1 MSQSVET
8 PRRSLTSAALPA
20 LFAAALA
27 GLGALALVGRGR
39 QAPAPVAIPNCI
51 LGENA
56 AAVGGAID
64 LVDHNGA
71 RVTQADFAGEP
82 AVLYFGFTHCPD
94 VCPLSLNLLGEALA
108 LPGGY
113 DLQAALISLD
123 PARDTPAVMG
133 AYVRSA
139 GFPAGLRGLTG
150 TQSQVESAKRAFQVY
165 GARDGGGAGS
175 YGIDH
180 SSMIYVLDRQWRTV
194 AIMPT
199 VVQAVSPGG
208 ESRSAGAAPGDIAAC
223 IAAGLATG

>member
-1 MSQSVET
+1 MSQSAET

-27 GLGALALVGRGR
+27 GLGTIALVALGR
-39 QAPAPVAIPNCI
+39 QAPAPGAIPNCI

-108 LPGGY
+108 LPGDF

-123 PARDTPAVMG
+123 PARDTPAVMS
-133 AYVRSA
+133 AYVQST
-139 GFPAGLRGLTG
+139 GFPAGLIGLTG
-150 TQSQVESAKRAFQVY
+150 TQAQVDLAKRAFQVY
-165 GARDGGGAGS
+165 GARDGAGPGYS
-175 YGIDH
+175 IDH
-180 SSMIYVLDRQWRTV
+180 SSMIYVMDGHWRTV

-199 VVQAVSPGG
+199 VAQAVSPGG
-208 ESRSAGAAPGDIAAC
+208 ESRSVSAAAEDLAAC
-223 IAAGLATG
+223 IAAGLRNAG